1 MANKSTDQ
9 TPITLKSVLLAIF
22 ALAALGWWGLD
33 RAQYFIARSILVAY
47 GDVES
52 TFRAAWFEWDG
63 DLYAKDF
70 NIIDEETGETVLHA
84 DYVVAETPGWFW
96 VARNLFT
103 KKRKHRIKVD
113 RIHLELLNVRGH
125 EELLDPSLGDLG
137 PFSTDAAS
145 PFDAEGCKDVYHFSR
160 YDYEALGLPP
170 AEPKLVFDYQIDG
183 SQLDVEVRLEVAGVS
198 TVRATRK
205 ETLLGGSNAL
215 VLDYMSTEI
224 GGEHVEVVDAGFV
237 KARNQFCAQA
247 AGIDESAFVQRHMD
261 TVQRLMQH
269 YGVQMDADSMAAY
282 RRFARDGGTLGLNV
296 VYSPALPSEVF
307 YEARGSTES
316 LSQMTLRMERDEQS
330 MLTRLTPV
338 RERPLAG
345 MDSRL
350 PTWLLMEREQ
360 AALAQQEGGRTA
372 PTPLPMAASGTTT
385 APVATAPVA
394 TAPVALKPS
403 PPAPPSEPV
412 RAPASGDDDDWIVR
426 GRDPEQLDWNA
437 LRPLVGKQVRLYTQQ
452 GGARVVELLEHGPEQ
467 LKVRAQM
474 VSGSAE
480 YTVRRAQFRYART
493 L

>member
-1 MANKSTDQ
+1 MARKSTDSQ
-9 TPITLKSVLLAIF
+9 PITLKSVLIAIF
-22 ALAALGWWGLD
+22 ALAALGWWVLD

-70 NIIDEETGETVLHA
+70 NIVDEETGETILHA

-137 PFSTDAAS
+137 PFPAEVAS

-170 AEPKLVFDYQIDG
+170 AEPKLVFDYEING
-183 SQLDVEVRLEVAGVS
+183 SELDVEVRLEVAGVS
-198 TVRATRK
+198 TVKATRK
-205 ETLLGGSNAL
+205 EELLGGSNAL

-224 GGEHVEVVDAGFV
+224 GGEKVEVIDEGFV
-237 KARNQFCAQA
+237 KARNQFCARA
-247 AGIDESAFVQRHMD
+247 AGIDENAFVQRHMD
-261 TVQRLMQH
+261 AVQRLMQH
-269 YGVQMDADSMAAY
+269 YGLQMDADSMAAY

-296 VYSPALPSEVF
+296 AYSPALPSEVF
-307 YEARGSTES
+307 YDVRGSIES

-330 MLTRLTPV
+330 VLTLLSPV

-360 AALAQQEGGRTA
+360 AALAKQEGER
-372 PTPLPMAASGTTT
+372 SD
-385 APVATAPVA
+385 
-394 TAPVALKPS
+394 PS
-403 PPAPPSEPV
+403 PAPLVTRASAAPSVTKPIEPAVVPRSEPA
-412 RAPASGDDDDWIVR
+412 RASASRDDDDWIVR

-437 LRPLVGKQVRLYTQQ
+437 LRPLVGKQVRLYTQH

-467 LKVRAQM
+467 LKVRAQL
-474 VSGSAE
+474 VGGNAE
-480 YTVRRAQFRYART
+480 YTVRRAQFRYARK